1 MDISIDGWIDGFNLN
16 MAMFPLVNQ
25 RDFSTY
31 FSIHQVKLLSLIS
44 LKYSSLK
51 LYAVV

>member
-25 RDFSTY
+25 RV
-31 FSIHQVKLLSLIS
+31 IRCGLI
-44 LKYSSLK
+44 LRVCLN
-51 LYAVV
+51 L